1 MNNKI
6 NRLHEKCLRIV
17 YSDKTLSFKELLD
30 QGGRVTIHTTNLQVY
45 LRLKCLKFIRTCPQ
59 LL

>member
-6 NRLHEKCLRIV
+6 NRLHEKGLRIV
-17 YSDKTLSFKELLD
+17 YSDKALSFEELLD
-30 QGGRVTIHTTNLQVY
+30 QDGSV